1 MNFFSKVTEWFRGGG
16 GGEARDRGAH
26 EAPQGEKHEAPGD
39 KSDLQKNME
48 KALHMKQEAGPQ
60 TSIPEHQTAHE
71 GGVGEPQIGMTDRDA
86 GSEGSYTPQLKRS
99 RVARSCDTGTPG

>member
-16 GGEARDRGAH
+16 GG
-26 EAPQGEKHEAPGD
+26 APQDRAESRPEGE

-48 KALHMKQEAGPQ
+48 KALQMKQEAGPQ
-60 TSIPEHQTAHE
+60 TSIPEHRTAHE
-71 GGVGEPQIGMTDRDA
+71 GGVGEPQMGMTDREA

-99 RVARSCDTGTPG
+99 RVARSGDTGTPG